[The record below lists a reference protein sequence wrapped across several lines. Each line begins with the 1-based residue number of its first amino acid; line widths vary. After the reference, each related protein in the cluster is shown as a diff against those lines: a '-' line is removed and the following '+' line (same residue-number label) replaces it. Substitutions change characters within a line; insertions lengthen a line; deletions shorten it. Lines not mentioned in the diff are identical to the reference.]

1 MRQILKHP
9 CVCGG
14 INRAGANVWSKK
26 GTVTKVSQLLLIL
39 KYEDEFTSV
48 FQTQTSAL
56 YKIQTAVLISEWIQ

>member
-1 MRQILKHP
+1 MRQIL

-14 INRAGANVWSKK
+14 IKRAGANVWSKK